1 MVQAADAVDTVKL
14 QCADD
19 ELIDVN
25 MTDAK
30 QSSLI
35 KGLIDDGSAD
45 DPDTPLP
52 VTQVSASVMAKCMD
66 FVAHMRESNSEPEIE
81 QPLPSN
87 DLTQHVESWYAE
99 YITKD
104 VDQALLFDIVLAA
117 NYLDIKPLLK
127 LGSAKIASLIKGKSI
142 EEIRQFFQ
150 MDNDF
155 TPEEEANIREE
166 NQFAA
171 EYF

>member
-1 MVQAADAVDTVKL
+1 MNKAHAEHST
-14 QCADD
+14 
-19 ELIDVN
+19 
-25 MTDAK
+25 
-30 QSSLI
+30 LI
-35 KGLIDDGSAD
+35 KGLIDDGGAE

-52 VTQVSASVMAKCMD
+52 IPQVTASVMNKCMD
-66 FVAHMRESNSEPEIE
+66 FVALMGVVGAEPEIE

-87 DLTQHVESWYAE
+87 DLAQHVDQRYAE

-155 TPEEEANIREE
+155 TPEEEQRIREE

>member
-1 MVQAADAVDTVKL
+1 MEA
-14 QCADD
+14 
-19 ELIDVN
+19 
-25 MTDAK
+25 
-30 QSSLI
+30 
-35 KGLIDDGSAD
+35 
-45 DPDTPLP
+45 
-52 VTQVSASVMAKCMD
+52 
-66 FVAHMRESNSEPEIE
+66 
-81 QPLPSN
+81 
-87 DLTQHVESWYAE
+87 WYNT
-99 YITKD
+99 YITDD

-150 MDNDF
+150 MENDF

>member
-1 MVQAADAVDTVKL
+1 MVEAAQSETVKL
-14 QCADD
+14 QCSED
-19 ELIDVN
+19 EVISVN
-25 MTDAK
+25 KAHAEHST
-30 QSSLI
+30 LI
-35 KGLIDDGSAD
+35 KGLIDDGGAE

-52 VTQVSASVMAKCMD
+52 IPQVTASVMNKCMD
-66 FVAHMRESNSEPEIE
+66 FVALMGVVGAEPEIE

-87 DLTQHVESWYAE
+87 DLAQHVDQRYAE

-155 TPEEEANIREE
+155 TPEEEQRIREE
-166 NQFAA
+166 N
-171 EYF
+171 

>member
-1 MVQAADAVDTVKL
+1 MVEAVTEKVKL
-14 QCADD
+14 QCIEDQVIEVDKAQ
-19 ELIDVN
+19 V
-25 MTDAK
+25 A
-30 QSSLI
+30 QYSSLI
-35 KGLIDDGSAD
+35 KGLIDDNAE

-52 VTQVSASVMAKCMD
+52 IAQVTSSVMQKVMV
-66 FVAHMRESNSEPEIE
+66 FVAHMHETNTEPEIE

-87 DLTQHVESWYAE
+87 NLEQHVDAWYAE
-99 YITKD
+99 YIIKD

-117 NYLDIKPLLK
+117 NYLDIKPLLR
-127 LGSAKIASLIKGKSI
+127 LGSARIAALIKGKSI

-155 TPEEEANIREE
+155 TPEEEERIREE

>member
-1 MVQAADAVDTVKL
+1 MVEAANQEMVNL
-14 QCADD
+14 QCAED
-19 ELIDVN
+19 EVISVSK
-25 MTDAK
+25 THAEH
-30 QSSLI
+30 STLI
-35 KGLIDDGSAD
+35 KGLIDDGGAED
-45 DPDTPLP
+45 DQPLP
-52 VTQVSASVMAKCMD
+52 IPQVSASVMRKCMD
-66 FVAHMRESNSEPEIE
+66 FVALMGVVGAEPEIE
-81 QPLPSN
+81 QPLPSH
-87 DLTQHVESWYAE
+87 DLAQHVDQRYAE

-155 TPEEEANIREE
+155 TPEEEQRIREE

>member
-1 MVQAADAVDTVKL
+1 MVNL
-14 QCADD
+14 QCAED

-25 MTDAK
+25 KAHAEHST
-30 QSSLI
+30 LI
-35 KGLIDDGSAD
+35 KGLIDDGGAE
-45 DPDTPLP
+45 DPDQPLP
-52 VTQVSASVMAKCMD
+52 IPQVSAAVMNKCMD
-66 FVAHMRESNSEPEIE
+66 FVALMQVVGQEPEIE

-87 DLTQHVESWYAE
+87 DLAQHVDQRYAE

-155 TPEEEANIREE
+155 TPEEEQRIREE
-166 NQFAA
+166 N
-171 EYF
+171 

>member
-1 MVQAADAVDTVKL
+1 MVEAAGSEMVKL
-14 QCADD
+14 QCSEDEIINVDKADA
-19 ELIDVN
+19 EAS
-25 MTDAK
+25 T
-30 QSSLI
+30 LI
-35 KGLIDDGSAD
+35 KGLIDDGGAD
-45 DPDTPLP
+45 DPDQPIP
-52 VTQVSASVMAKCMD
+52 IPQVSASVMQKCMV
-66 FVAHMRESNSEPEIE
+66 FVSHMRSTGQEPEIE

-87 DLTQHVESWYAE
+87 DLSQHVEAWYSE

-155 TPEEEANIREE
+155 TPEEETRIREE
-166 NQFAA
+166 N
-171 EYF
+171 

>member
-1 MVQAADAVDTVKL
+1 
-14 QCADD
+14 
-19 ELIDVN
+19 
-25 MTDAK
+25 
-30 QSSLI
+30 
-35 KGLIDDGSAD
+35 
-45 DPDTPLP
+45 
-52 VTQVSASVMAKCMD
+52 
-66 FVAHMRESNSEPEIE
+66 MRETNSEPEIE

-87 DLTQHVESWYAE
+87 DLSQHVEAWYNE
-99 YITKD
+99 YITQG

-117 NYLDIKPLLK
+117 NHLDIKPLLK
-127 LGSAKIASLIKGKSI
+127 LGSGKIASLIKGKSI

-155 TPEEEANIREE
+155 TPEEEERIREE

>member
-1 MVQAADAVDTVKL
+1 MVEAAGQETVKL
-14 QCADD
+14 QCAED

-25 MTDAK
+25 KAHAEHST
-30 QSSLI
+30 LI
-35 KGLIDDGSAD
+35 KGLIDDGGAE
-45 DPDTPLP
+45 DPDQPLP
-52 VTQVSASVMAKCMD
+52 IPQVSAAVMNKCMD
-66 FVAHMRESNSEPEIE
+66 FVALMQVVGQEPEIE

-87 DLTQHVESWYAE
+87 DLAQHVDQRYAE

-155 TPEEEANIREE
+155 TPEEEQRIREE
-166 NQFAA
+166 N
-171 EYF
+171 

>member
-1 MVQAADAVDTVKL
+1 M
-14 QCADD
+14 
-19 ELIDVN
+19 
-25 MTDAK
+25 
-30 QSSLI
+30 
-35 KGLIDDGSAD
+35 
-45 DPDTPLP
+45 
-52 VTQVSASVMAKCMD
+52 
-66 FVAHMRESNSEPEIE
+66 
-81 QPLPSN
+81 
-87 DLTQHVESWYAE
+87 
-99 YITKD
+99 
-104 VDQALLFDIVLAA
+104 DQALLFDIVLAA

-155 TPEEEANIREE
+155 TPEEEQRIREE

>member
-1 MVQAADAVDTVKL
+1 MVDAREKVKL

-19 ELIDVN
+19 EVIDVDKE
-25 MTDAK
+25 DAM

-52 VTQVSASVMAKCMD
+52 VTQVSAATMGKCMI
-66 FVAHMRESNSEPEIE
+66 FVEHCRTTNSEPEIE
-81 QPLPSN
+81 SPLPSN
-87 DLTQHVESWYAE
+87 DLSQHVEAWFNT
-99 YITKD
+99 YITDD

-150 MDNDF
+150 MENDF

>member
-1 MVQAADAVDTVKL
+1 MNKAHAEHST
-14 QCADD
+14 
-19 ELIDVN
+19 
-25 MTDAK
+25 
-30 QSSLI
+30 LI
-35 KGLIDDGSAD
+35 KGLIDDGGAE

-52 VTQVSASVMAKCMD
+52 IPQVTASVMNKCMD
-66 FVAHMRESNSEPEIE
+66 FVALMGVVGAEPEIE

-87 DLTQHVESWYAE
+87 DLAQHVDQRYAE

-155 TPEEEANIREE
+155 TPEEEQRIREE

-171 EYF
+171 EYFWDNYLLPSLNKNIFALSSF